1 MVLKEGPLCADSGG
15 ESSPKGKVVFKL
27 RRRTVATAT
36 GSDLPFCTMCGQ
48 HIRVDAAS
56 GRCALGHRVLAV
68 QTFAPL
74 PASDETSPIGSVE
87 AVDETAALPVADAGF
102 TSEFTTEPLPVFDAA
117 PGYGDGTSGY
127 AGEGLYEAYQSAD
140 AAAGHSVTWDD
151 VVAPNDSGI
160 VYDDYVAWDE
170 PSSGFSS
177 LDVDT
182 AALPG
187 DAVDEFDAAGS
198 EPEIPSYEAPITPL
212 NELLEE
218 LDDAATARR
227 KAVGTIG
234 ATIAV
239 SSVVFAGLA
248 VLPF

>member
-1 MVLKEGPLCADSGG
+1 M
-15 ESSPKGKVVFKL
+15 FKL
-27 RRRTVATAT
+27 RRRTVAATT
-36 GSDLPFCTMCGQ
+36 GSDLPFCSMCGQ
-48 HIRVDAAS
+48 NIRVDAAS

-68 QTFAPL
+68 STFAPVTDVDQTTAL
-74 PASDETSPIGSVE
+74 DVAADPTVALET
-87 AVDETAALPVADAGF
+87 VADSSF
-102 TSEFTTEPLPVFDAA
+102 VTEQLPTFEEDR
-117 PGYGDGTSGY
+117 GSGY

-151 VVAPNDSGI
+151 VVAPSDSAI

-177 LDVDT
+177 LDVDPD
-182 AALPG
+182 ALPVTTDEG
-187 DAVDEFDAAGS
+187 D
-198 EPEIPSYEAPITPL
+198 YAPHDQHDTPL

-218 LDDAATARR
+218 LDDAASARR

-239 SSVVFAGLA
+239 SSALFAGLA
-248 VLPF
+248 VLV